1 LGLAKT
7 DRLDAAMLACM
18 AEKMELHRYVPLE
31 PWQRDL
37 GEHVRARR
45 QLVDLLKTA
54 RQQLLQVAEKALRKL
69 LQGNVNQLT

>member
-1 LGLAKT
+1 
-7 DRLDAAMLACM
+7 
-18 AEKMELHRYVPLE
+18 
-31 PWQRDL
+31 DL

-69 LQGNVNQLT
+69 LQGNVNQLVRSVARLDKLIAGQLKTLLTEQPHLAALK